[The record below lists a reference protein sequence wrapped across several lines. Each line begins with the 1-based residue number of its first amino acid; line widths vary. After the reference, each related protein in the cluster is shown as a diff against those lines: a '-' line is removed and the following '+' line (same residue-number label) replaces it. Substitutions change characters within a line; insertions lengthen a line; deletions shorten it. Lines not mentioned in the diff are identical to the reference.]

1 MRRRTLLT
9 QFAGAGA
16 AAALAGCI
24 ADRPGTEGDDSDA
37 EDGQPGAT
45 DDNANQSDDDTT
57 EDGMSSPTLA
67 GTDVTTDGAADEA
80 KDRAEISFGDG
91 TVTVEGTITAP
102 TPQYEAAVK
111 DAEYS
116 EADDEFR
123 VTVTTREKDDD
134 RVSTQPITGIEY
146 TLDASFDGGTPINVA
161 VIHETAG
168 DGTKTVAEDSRR

>member
-1 MRRRTLLT
+1 MRRRVLLA
-9 QFAGAGA
+9 QLGGAGA
-16 AAALAGCI
+16 AATLAGCI
-24 ADRPGTEGDDSDA
+24 ADRPGSEGEDSDA
-37 EDGQPGAT
+37 EDGQPGTT
-45 DDNANQSDDDTT
+45 DDNANQSGDDTT

-67 GTDVTTDGAADEA
+67 GTDVTTHGPADEA

-123 VTVTTREKDDD
+123 VTMTTREKDDD
-134 RVSTQPITGIEY
+134 EASIQPITGIKY
-146 TLDASFDGGTPINVA
+146 TLDASFDGGTPIHVA
-161 VIHETAG
+161 VIHETPG
-168 DGTKTVAEDSRR
+168 DETKTVAEDSRR